1 MADPAAG
8 RRQILAAAVVGL
20 IVRLAFGLLYWVDK
34 PLTHDEREY
43 LALAQSVAAGRGFVY
58 DASHDTG
65 TAQQFG
71 RAPVYPLFLAIVGAG
86 RGEHVAA
93 PARVK
98 VAQSI
103 VGAIGVGLIGLLARR
118 AAGPRAGIAAAAI
131 AAVYP
136 PLVWIS
142 AYVFSEAL
150 YSTLALLAALLLDTA
165 LDRSAGGPAEDR
177 GGPGI
182 STYSLARPHLFSWR
196 WGPTPSAGP
205 VAHARSVAAE
215 GSRSPSREP
224 QALQYARS
232 GSAMAAAAGLTAGLA
247 ILARPAMLLF
257 LPLAALWLIAHRRP
271 SLAVALV
278 VTSLAV
284 ITPWTVR
291 NARVYGRFVLIA
303 SEGGVTFWTGNHPL
317 ARGEGDLAANPDI
330 KIAELAFRAAHPGL
344 TAEQLEPLYYREAL
358 HYIARHPLWWLG
370 LLAKKAFY
378 TIVPIGPSYTL
389 HSTRY
394 LVSSVISYLLLLP
407 FAAAGARAWRR
418 GGRRPEA
425 LFVLAASAVI
435 VGLVFFPQERFRIP
449 VIDPALIVC
458 AAVAC
463 AGRLKTQ

>member
-8 RRQILAAAVVGL
+8 RRLILAAAVAGL
-20 IVRLAFGLLYWVDK
+20 IARLAFGFLYWVHK

-58 DASHDTG
+58 DTSQERG
-65 TAQQFG
+65 TAQQIG
-71 RAPVYPLFLAIVGAG
+71 RAPVYPLFLAIIGAG
-86 RGEHVAA
+86 KGEHDAA

-118 AAGPRAGIAAAAI
+118 AAGPAAGIAAAAI

-136 PLVWIS
+136 PLVWIC
-142 AYVFSEAL
+142 AYVLSEPL
-150 YSTLALLAALLLDTA
+150 YSALALLTALLLNTA
-165 LDRSAGGPAEDR
+165 LDRTEGN
-177 GGPGI
+177 
-182 STYSLARPHLFSWR
+182 STAD
-196 WGPTPSAGP
+196 
-205 VAHARSVAAE
+205 
-215 GSRSPSREP
+215 
-224 QALQYARS
+224 RS

-247 ILARPAMLLF
+247 ILVRPAMLLF

-271 SLAVALV
+271 SLAAVLV
-278 VTSLAV
+278 VTSLAT

-291 NARVYGRFVLIA
+291 NFRVYGTFVLIA

-330 KIAELAFRAAHPGL
+330 KAAEIAFRGAHPGL
-344 TAEQLEPLYYREAL
+344 TAEQLEPLYYRDAL
-358 HYIARHPLWWLG
+358 RYIAQHPVWWLG

-394 LVSSVISYLLLLP
+394 LVTSVASYLLLLP
-407 FAAAGARAWRR
+407 LAAAGARAWWR

-425 LFVLAASAVI
+425 LFLLAASAVI
-435 VGLVFFPQERFRIP
+435 VGLVFLPQERFRIP

-458 AAVAC
+458 AGIAC
-463 AGRLKTQ
+463 AERLKTARSA